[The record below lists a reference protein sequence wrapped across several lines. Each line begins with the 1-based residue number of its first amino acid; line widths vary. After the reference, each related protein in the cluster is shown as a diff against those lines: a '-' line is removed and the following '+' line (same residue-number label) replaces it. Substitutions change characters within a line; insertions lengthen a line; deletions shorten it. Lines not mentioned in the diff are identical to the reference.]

1 MVVYEDHSVVKIS
14 VVDIYIYIFNQY
26 YEVTAGY
33 IELILKELVY
43 DKLVGLQ

>member
-14 VVDIYIYIFNQY
+14 VVDIYIFNRY